1 MEKNTN
7 CVYKTNY
14 ILAECIIKFLDFLLE
29 IDISEKKTKKQ
40 PHFFFWKNH
49 NILVK
54 YRYIFCYPFLI
65 KKKKTRF
72 FGNLLFLNLIST
84 LSKI

>member
-40 PHFFFWKNH
+40 PHFFFGKIITFWLSIDTFSA
-49 NILVK
+49 IL
-54 YRYIFCYPFLI
+54 F
-65 KKKKTRF
+65 
-72 FGNLLFLNLIST
+72 
-84 LSKI
+84 